1 MNLKGKLEMKAKR
14 IAGYVRVSH
23 DEQKKYGYS
32 VQAQIERIKRYA
44 EETKSQLVEIYV
56 DEGFTATKMKRPAL
70 LKMLDELHLFDVI
83 VFTRLDRFS
92 RNVLQANT
100 MVKTMDEYNVGIKSI
115 EEDDIDTSTADGK
128 FNFDLRVSL
137 AEREAKKTSERI
149 KSVFEFKI
157 KQGQPVSGNQ
167 PYGYKIETKDNKK
180 TIIKDPDLIPVIED
194 AFNYF
199 SKHHTIRGTMTY
211 INGKYDLNKNYNCI
225 HRVITST
232 EYYGLYEGNP
242 NYYPA
247 YITKEEFEKN
257 QERVKAN
264 IKLRKSSKIYLF
276 TSLIKCPF
284 CGHKMVGKYSKR
296 TNKNGTFREYY
307 GYICSNNQRNKAC
320 SSGKVINENYILD
333 FLLKNV
339 EKLAKKQIAE
349 VMEVKPAEKTD
360 IPQNRINEILDE
372 MDRLKHSF
380 HKRRITVKEYDRDYE
395 ALEKELSNL
404 KKEVPNESD
413 IIILEEFLTS
423 DWKEVYNSL
432 DKENQRALW
441 RNLIKEIKLDKEF
454 KIDVDFL

>member
-1 MNLKGKLEMKAKR
+1 MKTKR

-32 VQAQIERIKRYA
+32 VQAQIDRIIRYA

-56 DEGFTATKMKRPAL
+56 DEGFTATKMKRPDL
-70 LKMLDELHLFDVI
+70 LRMLDNLDKFDVL

-92 RNVLQANT
+92 RNVLQANK
-100 MVKTMDEYNVGIKSI
+100 MVEMMEVYNVAIKSI

-180 TIIKDPDLIPVIED
+180 TIVKDETLIPIIND
-194 AFNYF
+194 IFDYF
-199 SKHHTIRGTMTY
+199 AKHHTVRGTMTY
-211 INGKYDLNKNYNCI
+211 INGKYDISKNYNCI
-225 HRVITST
+225 RRVIKST

-242 NYYPA
+242 NYYPP

-257 QERVKAN
+257 QARLKAN
-264 IKLRKSSKIYLF
+264 VKERKGSNTYLF
-276 TSLIKCPF
+276 TSLMKCPF
-284 CGHKMVGKYSKR
+284 CGFKMVGKYTKR
-296 TNKNGTFREYY
+296 KNKNGTHREYW
-307 GYICSNNQRNKAC
+307 GYICSNHQRNKMC
-320 SSGKVINENYILD
+320 PSGKVINENYILD
-333 FLLKNV
+333 FLIKNV
-339 EKLAKKQIAE
+339 EELAKKHIAE
-349 VMEVKPAEKTD
+349 VTEVKPAEKTD
-360 IPQNRINEILDE
+360 LPQNRINEILEEIDNLNY
-372 MDRLKHSF
+372 MFQK
-380 HKRRITVKEYDRDYE
+380 KRIDIKKYDREYE
-395 ALEKELSNL
+395 ALEKELANL
-404 KKEVPNESD
+404 QKETPKESD
-413 IIILEEFLTS
+413 ITILEEFLKS
-423 DWKEVYNSL
+423 NWKDVYNSL

-441 RNLIKEIKLDKEF
+441 RNLIKEIKFDEEY

>member
-1 MNLKGKLEMKAKR
+1 MKAKR

-32 VQAQIERIKRYA
+32 VQAQIDRIIRYA

-56 DEGFTATKMKRPAL
+56 DEGFTATKMKRPDL
-70 LKMLDELHLFDVI
+70 LRMLDNLHTFDVL

-92 RNVLQANT
+92 RNVLQANK
-100 MVKTMDEYNVGIKSI
+100 MVEMMEEYNVAIKSI

-167 PYGYKIETKDNKK
+167 PYGYMIQTKDNKK
-180 TIIKDPDLIPVIED
+180 TIVKDETLVPIIED
-194 AFNYF
+194 IFKYF

-211 INGKYDLNKNYNCI
+211 INGKYDINKNYNCI

-242 NYYPA
+242 NYYPP
-247 YITKEEFEKN
+247 YITEEEYEKN
-257 QERVKAN
+257 QEKVKAN
-264 IKLRKSSKIYLF
+264 IKERKSSKTYLF
-276 TSLIKCPF
+276 TSLMKCPF
-284 CGHKMVGKYSKR
+284 CKCKMVGKYTKR
-296 TNKNGTFREYY
+296 NNKNGTVREYW
-307 GYICSNNQRNKAC
+307 GYICSNHQRNKLC
-320 SSGKVINENYILD
+320 PSGKVINENYVLD

-339 EKLAKKQIAE
+339 EELAKKHIAE
-349 VMEVKPAEKTD
+349 VTEVKPAEKTD
-360 IPQNRINEILDE
+360 LPQNRINEILEELDNLNY
-372 MDRLKHSF
+372 MFQK
-380 HKRRITVKEYDRDYE
+380 KRIDIKKYDREYE
-395 ALEKELSNL
+395 ALEKELANL
-404 KKEVPNESD
+404 QKEQPTESD
-413 IIILEEFLTS
+413 ITILEEFLRS
-423 DWKEVYNSL
+423 DWKDVYNSL

-441 RNLIKEIKLDKEF
+441 RNLIKEIKFDEEF

>member
-1 MNLKGKLEMKAKR
+1 MKTKR

-32 VQAQIERIKRYA
+32 VQAQIERIIRYA
-44 EETKSQLVEIYV
+44 EDNKYQLVEIYV
-56 DEGFTATKMKRPAL
+56 DEGFTATKMKRPDL
-70 LKMLDELHLFDVI
+70 LRMLDNLHTFDVL

-92 RNVLQANT
+92 RNVLQANKMVQT
-100 MVKTMDEYNVGIKSI
+100 MEEYNVGIKSI

-180 TIIKDPDLIPVIED
+180 TIVKDETLVPIIED
-194 AFNYF
+194 IFKYF
-199 SKHHTIRGTMTY
+199 AKHHTIRGTMTY
-211 INGKYDLNKNYNCI
+211 INGKYDIGKNYNCI

-242 NYYPA
+242 TYYSP
-247 YITKEEFEKN
+247 YITKEEYEKN

-264 IKLRKSSKIYLF
+264 IKERKGSKIYLF
-276 TSLIKCPF
+276 TSLMKCPF
-284 CGHKMVGKYSKR
+284 CKCKMVGKYTKR
-296 TNKNGTFREYY
+296 TNKNGTFREYW
-307 GYICSNNQRNKAC
+307 GYICSNHQRNKLC
-320 SSGKVINENYILD
+320 PSGKVINEKYVLD

-339 EKLAKKQIAE
+339 EKLAKKHIAE
-349 VMEVKPAEKTD
+349 VTEVKPAEQND
-360 IPQNRINEILDE
+360 LPQNRINEILQEIDNLNY
-372 MDRLKHSF
+372 MFQK
-380 HKRRITVKEYDRDYE
+380 KRIDVKKYDREFE
-395 ALEKELSNL
+395 ALEKELANL
-404 KKEVPNESD
+404 QKEVPNESD
-413 IIILEEFLTS
+413 ITILEEFLRS
-423 DWKEVYNSL
+423 DWKDVYNSL

-441 RNLIKEIKLDKEF
+441 RNLIKEIKFDEEF
-454 KIDVDFL
+454 KIDIDFL

>member
-1 MNLKGKLEMKAKR
+1 MKAKR

-32 VQAQIERIKRYA
+32 VQAQIERIIRYA
-44 EETKSQLVEIYV
+44 EETGSQLVEIYV
-56 DEGFTATKMKRPAL
+56 DEGFTATKMKRPDL
-70 LKMLDELHLFDVI
+70 LRMLDNLHTFDI
-83 VFTRLDRFS
+83 LVFTRLDRFS
-92 RNVLQANT
+92 RNVLDANN
-100 MVKTMDEYNVGIKSI
+100 MVKTMEEYNVSIKSI
-115 EEDDIDTSTADGK
+115 EEEDIDTSTADGK

-157 KQGQPVSGNQ
+157 KNGQPVSGNQ

-180 TIIKDPDLIPVIED
+180 TIVKDAALVPIIED
-194 AFNYF
+194 IFKHF

-211 INGKYDLNKNYNCI
+211 INGKYDISKNYNCI

-242 NYYPA
+242 NYYPP
-247 YITKEEFEKN
+247 YITKEEYEKN

-264 IKLRKSSKIYLF
+264 IKERKSSKIYLF

-284 CGHKMVGKYSKR
+284 CNFKMVGKYTKR
-296 TNKNGTFREYY
+296 ENKNGTFREYY
-307 GYICSNNQRNKAC
+307 GYICSNHQRNKLC
-320 SSGKVINENYILD
+320 PSGKVINEKY
-333 FLLKNV
+333 FLEYLLENV
-339 EKLAKKQIAE
+339 EKLAKKHIAE
-349 VMEVKPAEKTD
+349 VMEVKPAEQNDLPT
-360 IPQNRINEILDE
+360 NRINEILEE
-372 MDRLKHSF
+372 MDRLTYSF
-380 HKRRITVKEYDRDYE
+380 RKKRMPVKEYDREYE
-395 ALEKELSNL
+395 ALEKELANL
-404 KKEVPNESD
+404 QQEVPKESD
-413 IIILEEFLTS
+413 ITILEEFLQS

-441 RNLIKEIKLDKEF
+441 RNLIKEIKLDEEF

>member
-1 MNLKGKLEMKAKR
+1 MKTKR

-32 VQAQIERIKRYA
+32 VQAQIDRIIRYA

-56 DEGFTATKMKRPAL
+56 DEGFTATKMKRPDL
-70 LKMLDELHLFDVI
+70 LRMLDNLDTFDVL

-92 RNVLQANT
+92 RNVLQANK
-100 MVKTMDEYNVGIKSI
+100 MVEMMEEYNVAIKSI
-115 EEDDIDTSTADGK
+115 EEEDIDTSTADGK

-167 PYGYKIETKDNKK
+167 PFGYMIETKDNKK
-180 TIIKDPDLIPVIED
+180 KIIKDPTLVPIIED
-194 AFNYF
+194 IFKYF
-199 SKHHTIRGTMTY
+199 AKHHTIRGTMTY
-211 INGKYDLNKNYNCI
+211 INGKYDIGKNYNCI

-242 NYYPA
+242 TYYEP

-264 IKLRKSSKIYLF
+264 IKERKSSKTYLF
-276 TSLIKCPF
+276 TSLMKCPF
-284 CGHKMVGKYSKR
+284 CGFKMVGKYTKR
-296 TNKNGTFREYY
+296 NNKNGTFREYW
-307 GYICSNNQRNKAC
+307 GYICSNHQRNKLC
-320 SSGKVINENYILD
+320 PSGKVINENYVLD

-339 EKLAKKQIAE
+339 EELAKKHIAE
-349 VMEVKPAEKTD
+349 VVEVKPIEKPN
-360 IPQNRINEILDE
+360 IPQNRVNEILEE
-372 MDRLKHSF
+372 MDSLNYMFRK
-380 HKRRITVKEYDRDYE
+380 KRINVKDYDRDFE
-395 ALEKELSNL
+395 ALEKELANL
-404 KKEVPNESD
+404 QKEVPKDSD
-413 IIILEEFLTS
+413 ITILEEFLRS

-441 RNLIKEIKLDKEF
+441 RNLIKEIKFDEEF
-454 KIDVDFL
+454 KIDIDFL

>member
-1 MNLKGKLEMKAKR
+1 MKAKR

-23 DEQKKYGYS
+23 DEQKKYGFS
-32 VQAQIERIKRYA
+32 VQAQIERIIRYA
-44 EETKSQLVEIYV
+44 EENKCQLVEIYV
-56 DEGFTATKMKRPAL
+56 DEGFTATKMKRPDL
-70 LKMLDELHLFDVI
+70 LRMLDNLHTFDVL

-92 RNVLQANT
+92 RNVLQANN
-100 MVKTMDEYNVGIKSI
+100 MVKTMEEYNVGIKSI

-157 KQGQPVSGNQ
+157 KNGQPVSGNQ
-167 PYGYKIETKDNKK
+167 PYGYKIESKDNKK
-180 TIIKDPDLIPVIED
+180 TIVKDETLVPIIED
-194 AFNYF
+194 IFKHFA
-199 SKHHTIRGTMTY
+199 KHHTIRGTMTF
-211 INGKYDLNKNYNCI
+211 INGKYDISKNYNCI

-242 NYYPA
+242 TYYPP

-264 IKLRKSSKIYLF
+264 IKARKSSKTYLF

-284 CGHKMVGKYSKR
+284 CGCKMVGKHTKR
-296 TNKNGTFREYY
+296 TNKNGTVREYWN
-307 GYICSNNQRNKAC
+307 YICSNHQRNKLC
-320 SSGKVINENYILD
+320 PSGKVINEKYILD

-339 EKLAKKQIAE
+339 EKLAKKHIAE

-360 IPQNRINEILDE
+360 LPQNRINEILE
-372 MDRLKHSF
+372 EIDRLNYMFQK
-380 HKRRITVKEYDRDYE
+380 KRKSVKEYDREYE
-395 ALEKELSNL
+395 ALEKELANL
-404 KKEVPNESD
+404 QKEQPSESD
-413 IIILEEFLTS
+413 ITILEEFLRS
-423 DWKEVYNSL
+423 DWRTVYDSL